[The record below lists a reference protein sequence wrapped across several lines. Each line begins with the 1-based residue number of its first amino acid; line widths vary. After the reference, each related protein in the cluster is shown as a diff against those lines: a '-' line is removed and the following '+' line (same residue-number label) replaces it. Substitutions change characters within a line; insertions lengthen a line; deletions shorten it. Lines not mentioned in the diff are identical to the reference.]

1 MEYFPNIDEFTAQ
14 YLNGK
19 GQLVYQKLI
28 ADTETPITASLKLMQ
43 TYSPFFLLES
53 VEKAE
58 NKGRYSIIGLSPDLI
73 FRCDE
78 YRAEISENG
87 RPFVVQTQAN
97 GKAANPI
104 DVLRRVYKDCQLD
117 IPSHLPT
124 MASGLIGYMSYDA
137 IRYIEHSIPNKN
149 PDTIGI
155 PVGLFM
161 RPTIM
166 VIFDAVN
173 SSIYLLRSVR
183 PTKELSAAE
192 AYEHALNDLEHVI
205 YLLKQP
211 VPANNKITHHT
222 TPPIFQPH
230 ISRDA
235 YNQIIT
241 KAKEYILAGDIFQVV
256 PSQRFSAPF
265 TLPPFSL
272 YRSLRHLNPSPFLFF
287 LDFKD
292 FQLVGSSPEIMV
304 RLRDNTVTIRPLA
317 GTRRR
322 GKDKAEDELLAK
334 ELLADE
340 KECSEHLM
348 LIDLSRN
355 DVGRISKP
363 GTVKLTEKMIIEYYS
378 HVMHISSNVEG
389 TIDARFDALDALFSA
404 LPVGTV
410 SGAPKIRA
418 MQIIDELESE
428 RRSFYAGC
436 VGYFSA
442 NGSMDTCITLRTGLI
457 KDNTLY
463 LQAGGGIVADSNPEN
478 EYQEIMN
485 KAKALMSA
493 AEKATQFL

>member
-1 MEYFPNIDEFTAQ
+1 MEYYPDISTFTAQ
-14 YLNGK
+14 YEAGK

-43 TYSPFFLLES
+43 HYSPFFLLES

-58 NKGRYSIIGLSPDLI
+58 SKGRYSIIGVAPDLF
-73 FRCDE
+73 FRCNEHQAD
-78 YRAEISENG
+78 ISHDGKN
-87 RPFVVQTQAN
+87 FVTQKEKD
-97 GKAANPI
+97 GTPSNPI
-104 DVLRRVYKDCQLD
+104 TVLRKIHKASELD
-117 IPSHLPT
+117 IPPHLPP

-137 IRYIEHSIPNKN
+137 IRYIEPSIPDKN

-166 VIFDAVN
+166 VIFDAV
-173 SSIYLLRSVR
+173 SSSMYLIRSVR
-183 PTKELSAAE
+183 PSPERSASD
-192 AYEHALNDLEHVI
+192 AYKQALEDLVQITQILHQPAPPKTSSGNVAVPPVFTPHV
-205 YLLKQP
+205 
-211 VPANNKITHHT
+211 
-222 TPPIFQPH
+222 
-230 ISRDA
+230 SREA
-235 YNQIIT
+235 YNQRIA
-241 KAKEYILAGDIFQVV
+241 KAKEYIFAGDIFQVV

-265 TLPPFSL
+265 TLPPFAL

-304 RLRDNTVTIRPLA
+304 RLRDGIVTIRPLA
-317 GTRRR
+317 GTRKR
-322 GKDKAEDELLAK
+322 GKDKAEDAALSK
-334 ELLADE
+334 ELLTDE
-340 KECSEHLM
+340 KERSEHLM

-363 GTVKLTEKMIIEYYS
+363 GTVKLTENMIIEYYS
-378 HVMHISSNVEG
+378 HVMHITSNVEG
-389 TIDARFDALDALFSA
+389 VIDPRFDALDALFSA

-428 RRSFYAGC
+428 KRSFYAGC

-457 KDNTLY
+457 KNNTLY
-463 LQAGGGIVADSNPEN
+463 LQAGGGIVADSDPDT

-493 AEKATQFL
+493 AENAHRFE